1 MTSFTMGGRTE
12 EGMSHTCAPMHAGG
26 GYEATFISGASEQ
39 YAPADTTGKGIHSGV
54 NGIPYC

>member
-12 EGMSHTCAPMHAGG
+12 EGTSHACAPMHVGG
-26 GYEATFISGASEQ
+26 GDGATFISGASEQ
-39 YAPADTTGKGIHSGV
+39 YPDTTGKGIHSGV